1 MPVSD
6 HCFESL
12 AGQDVDELVGE
23 SKFVETR
30 AHSAFVEPQNPVYR
44 QRLQTKPADVNLIS
58 HAVVAAADAVVVG
71 ADVVADGAVVV
82 VGSPKQS
89 ETAK

>member
-1 MPVSD
+1 M
-6 HCFESL
+6 
-12 AGQDVDELVGE
+12 
-23 SKFVETR
+23 
-30 AHSAFVEPQNPVYR
+30 
-44 QRLQTKPADVNLIS
+44 NLIS